1 MKRNG
6 ECVVARREYVDEDWK
21 MHQNIHIRTVEYILI
36 YILYIL
42 ITHQNIHIHTLEYIL
57 NCMDNSSEYPH
68 SHYRIY
74 P

>member
-21 MHQNIHIRTVEYILI
+21 MHQNIHIRTVEYIL
-36 YILYIL
+36 
-42 ITHQNIHIHTLEYIL
+42 
-57 NCMDNSSEYPH
+57 NCTDNASEYPH
-68 SHYRIY
+68 SYPGIY